1 MNWDEGFYAPWDE
14 FVKSWWNANAQ
25 PIDSVTNGFKKGRH
39 LDLGEL
45 PEPYLGSPQ
54 GAKAVIINYNPGMSA
69 PNEDTKFYKSYN
81 RRGALITEFAD
92 RYGSS
97 YHRFVRDWSALNSTL
112 DNHCPA
118 VPGVKWWKGRFKWI
132 ERFMKHFPCKVAGGS
147 GIRRED
153 VFALEICPYHSKGW
167 QGRLEDQSVIDHVKK
182 LVIIPA
188 ACAALG
194 NDLPCVI
201 CVGDKIGEVLRDQ
214 FNLRLLNKW
223 ENGRDIRGNEFSD
236 WPAGK
241 SRFAKRKYE
250 LLEMDGSRNCQF
262 NEAIGENKVLFLVLS
277 STGSN
282 KLPGAGFDKVE
293 TSQIV
298 SRIMKIWCNH

>member
-1 MNWDEGFYAPWDE
+1 MNWDKGFYGPWDE
-14 FVKSWWNANAQ
+14 FVKAWWSAKAH
-25 PIDSVTNGFKKGRH
+25 PTDSLTKGFEKGRH

-54 GAKAVIINYNPGMSA
+54 GAKAVIINYNPGMSTA
-69 PNEDTKFYKSYN
+69 NEDTKFYATYN
-81 RRGALITEFAD
+81 RSGALITEFAD
-92 RYGSS
+92 KYGKS
-97 YHRFVRDWSALNSTL
+97 YHRFVKDWSALNSVL
-112 DNHCPA
+112 DKHCPA

-132 ERFMKHFPCKVAGGS
+132 ERFMKHFPCKVADGS

-188 ACAALG
+188 ACAALE

-201 CVGDKIGEVLRDQ
+201 CVGNKIGEVLRDQ
-214 FNLRLLNKW
+214 FRLRLLNKW
-223 ENGRDIRGNEFSD
+223 EEGLDEQGNSISD
-236 WPAGK
+236 WPGGK
-241 SRFAKRKYE
+241 LCPVKRKYE
-250 LLEMDGSRNCQF
+250 LLEMDGSSNCQF
-262 NEAIGENKVLFLVLS
+262 EEATGKNKVLFLVLS

-282 KLPGAGFDKVE
+282 KLPGASFDKVE
-293 TSQIV
+293 TLQIA
-298 SRIMKIWCNH
+298 SRIRKTWCSR